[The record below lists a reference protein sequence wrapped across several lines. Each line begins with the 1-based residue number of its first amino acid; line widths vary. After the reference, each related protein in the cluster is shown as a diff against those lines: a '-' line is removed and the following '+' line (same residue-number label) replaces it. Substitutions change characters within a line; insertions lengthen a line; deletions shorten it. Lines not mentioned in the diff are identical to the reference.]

1 MSSEWEDCQI
11 DNHARGWKV
20 NLKVSHST
28 ERSILLSLC
37 DVWEV
42 SNRTDVKTLG
52 IGGVWRGFG
61 GNPGHQDVR
70 NYHSSVNTN
79 SVEVKGEN
87 TIIKLSV
94 KKSNPNKKIIITL
107 MGKVT
112 KEHCT
117 SQAKGEST
125 AQHSTTLC
133 ECRVTMGWTGG
144 ESTVHTR
151 PGMA

>member
-1 MSSEWEDCQI
+1 MRSEWEDCQI

-42 SNRTDVKTLG
+42 SNRTDVKTSG
-52 IGGVWRGFG
+52 TGGVWRGFG
-61 GNPGHQDVR
+61 GSPGHQDAR

-79 SVEVKGEN
+79 SVEVRGEN
-87 TIIKLSV
+87 TITKLSV

-107 MGKVT
+107 MGKVI

-117 SQAKGEST
+117 SQAKVEST
-125 AQHSTTLC
+125 AQHNTLWMQGDDGMNW
-133 ECRVTMGWTGG
+133 RWIN
-144 ESTVHTR
+144 TVHTR